1 LTLEVA
7 MKLLLIVIL
16 LLTLVGCAPKIAMD
30 KYNSDIE
37 LANSEISKANAT
49 IQALN
54 ATATALAPRLE
65 TAEAGYEAMSA
76 AAESAKS
83 EASSQRS
90 RAQSLAT
97 TLTKLAPTA
106 TLPCPSGQ
114 VVTGEGTCAAPTS
127 TLPPTATQDPT
138 RRSRSDG
145 FYLVGTEF
153 SPGLWRSQGIGD
165 SCYWEITSKTG
176 NIINNHFGMAGGTMY
191 VRSTDFQVRLE
202 DCGTWVFISP

>member
-1 LTLEVA
+1 
-7 MKLLLIVIL
+7 MKPLLGFVLVL
-16 LLTLVGCAPKIAMD
+16 ALVGCAAKIPLD

-54 ATATALAPRLE
+54 TTATALAHRLE
-65 TAEAGYEAMSA
+65 SAEASHEAMSI

-90 RAQSLAT
+90 RAQSLAA

-106 TLPCPSGQ
+106 TPPCPSGQ
-114 VVTGEGTCAAPTS
+114 VVSGNGTCAAPTP
-127 TLPPTATQDPT
+127 TLPPTATQDPA

-145 FYLVGTEF
+145 FYLVGSEI

-176 NIINNHFGMAGGTMY
+176 DIANNHYGMAGGTMY
-191 VRSTDFQVRLE
+191 IRPTDFQVRLE

>member
-1 LTLEVA
+1 MRLAIAALS
-7 MKLLLIVIL
+7 IL
-16 LLTLVGCAPKIAMD
+16 ALSACAPKIPID
-30 KYNSDIE
+30 KYNSDIG

-76 AAESAKS
+76 AAEAAKS

-90 RAQSLAT
+90 RAQSLAAT
-97 TLTKLAPTA
+97 VSKLAPTA
-106 TLPCPSGQ
+106 TPPCPPGE
-114 VVTGEGTCAAPTS
+114 VVSGEGTCAAPTP

-145 FYLVGTEF
+145 FYLVGSEF
-153 SPGLWRSQGIGD
+153 SPGLWRSQGAGD
-165 SCYWEITSKTG
+165 SCYWELTSKTG
-176 NIINNHFGMAGGTMY
+176 KIIDNHFGMAGGTMY
-191 VRSTDFQVRLE
+191 VRPTDFQVRLE